1 MKEISELRKKIY
13 AYHRKYYLY
22 IFDEWKW
29 YSYRKFKA
37 KLYMDISAYL
47 VFIFMKMGVK
57 PNTVTA
63 TYAIMGILGGV
74 LLAIPSRITIL
85 SGIAFFYFRPF
96 LDWSDGLLA
105 RETKQISITGDVL
118 DAYGAGLGWIA
129 LWIGIGLYVANKS
142 GMALFYYTVPL
153 FPAIYAMNITS
164 AARMHFYIH
173 YLNKQTYL
181 NIKQNQNR
189 LLIKT
194 NGENYAK
201 FTRIMKARNFID
213 KIFEHNARSVDFIC
227 LIILIEVLFPTI
239 FISWFIYLFFLLW
252 QVVTFFAKFF
262 VFVKSRWAEKELQR
276 KLKEVYKG

>member
-1 MKEISELRKKIY
+1 MKTVPELRKTIY
-13 AYHRKYYLY
+13 ETTYKHFPY
-22 IFDEWKW
+22 IFEKWKW

-37 KLYMDISAYL
+37 KLYMNIGAYL
-47 VFIFMKMGVK
+47 VFIFLKMRVK
-57 PNTVTA
+57 PNTITA
-63 TYAIMGILGGV
+63 VYAIMGILGGV
-74 LLAIPSRITIL
+74 LLAIPSKITIL

-96 LDWSDGLLA
+96 LDWSDGALA
-105 RETKQISITGDVL
+105 RETNQTSITGDVL

-189 LLIKT
+189 LSIKT
-194 NGENYAK
+194 NDENYAK
-201 FTRIMKARNFID
+201 FTRIIKARNFID

-239 FISWFIYLFFLLW
+239 FISWFIYLIFLSW
-252 QVVTFFAKFF
+252 QVITFLGKFF
-262 VFVKSRWAEKELQR
+262 IFSKEGWAEKELQK
-276 KLKEVYKG
+276 KLEEIYKG